1 MMTAAIAPP
10 VHAWPKALLKAM
22 IRLVLRVLY
31 RVEVHGLE
39 HARAAQSHAVIAANH
54 ASFLDALVL
63 GTFLTET
70 PIFAIDTFVYLEDR
84 RREIGLASRLLAL
97 VRGTFARPRAQQS
110 ASAEA
115 EPLATPA
122 S

>member
-1 MMTAAIAPP
+1 
-10 VHAWPKALLKAM
+10 M

-63 GTFLTET
+63 GAFLPGA
-70 PIFAIDTFVYLEDR
+70 PIFAIDTFIARKWWVRPFLSLVDALPVDPTNPLRNDSRGGGR
-84 RREIGLASRLLAL
+84 RQLHHFS
-97 VRGTFARPRAQQS
+97 
-110 ASAEA
+110 
-115 EPLATPA
+115 
-122 S
+122 